1 VTDSPNV
8 KLVRSIYAPEE
19 RGDFSGSSPVDWAH
33 PEIEHVTVEGVDAG
47 SVTGQSG
54 LTQAVRNWLS
64 DFDDVRLEAEDYC
77 ELDGDRVL
85 VLNKLSGRAKRS
97 GLHVDQKG
105 AEVFEI
111 HDGRVTRIVQY
122 VDRVRALADLG
133 LEG

>member
-19 RGDFSGSSPVDWAH
+19 RGDFSSSADWAH

-47 SVTGQSG
+47 SVTGRSG
-54 LTQAVRNWLS
+54 LVRAVRNWLS
-64 DFDDVRLEAEDYC
+64 DFDDVRLEAEDYR

-85 VLNKLSGRAKRS
+85 VLNKFSGRAKKS
-97 GLHVDQKG
+97 GMQMDQKG

-111 HDGRVTRIVQY
+111 QDGRVTRIVQY
-122 VDRVRALADLG
+122 ADRDRALADLG
-133 LEG
+133 LEA